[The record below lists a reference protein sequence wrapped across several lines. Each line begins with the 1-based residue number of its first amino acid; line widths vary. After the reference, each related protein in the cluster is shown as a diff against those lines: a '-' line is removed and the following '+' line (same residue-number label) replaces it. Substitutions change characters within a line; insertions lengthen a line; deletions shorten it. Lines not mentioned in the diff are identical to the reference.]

1 MADMPLNNG
10 TKMRSQLWFKVL
22 IALFLG
28 FGVGTLMGPDLILM
42 DSGTAQNIGEWLA
55 LPGNLFLITLKFIVI
70 PLVISSVMLG
80 IADGNDNKAIGT
92 LGMGVVYFVITTT
105 VAITVAFFIAGLIQP
120 GAQIAAASTADLV
133 KPDIMAPDI
142 GGRSVPEMLRGAMPT
157 NMIRHMADNAMLQ
170 LVIAAAI
177 FGLAMLRMD
186 KEESQPIMDLMRS
199 TQKICMTVVLWLM
212 KYAPIVVFGLI
223 ANTVIE
229 RGFSAINSVSLFFIT
244 VVFALLVMLVFYAL
258 LLFFVARRSPIEFF
272 KNSREVMIF
281 AFSTSSSSATMPVTL
296 ETTIDRHKVSPG
308 VTGLVIPLGT
318 TINMDGTALYQ
329 AIAALFI
336 AQAFGIDLTTMQ
348 MASIIVLTVAGSI
361 GTPGIPSAGIPI
373 LAGILD
379 SQGIPVEGIA
389 LILGVDRLLDMSRTV
404 INVMGDMTAAAVM
417 DKLMGGKHKAESTEP

>member
-1 MADMPLNNG
+1 MADAPIENG
-10 TKMRSQLWFKVL
+10 NRMRNQLWFKVL

-28 FGVGTLMGPDLILM
+28 FGVGTAMGPDM
-42 DSGTAQNIGEWLA
+42 QWMRADYAQTIGEWMA

-80 IADGNDNKAIGT
+80 IADGNDSGAIGT
-92 LGMGVVYFVITTT
+92 LGIGVIYFVITTT
-105 VAITVAFFIAGLIQP
+105 IAISISFFLGGLIEP
-120 GAQIAAASTADLV
+120 GAQIAASATAELV
-133 KPDIMAPDI
+133 KPEIAAPDI
-142 GGRSVPEMLRGAMPT
+142 AGRSIPDLLRGAMPT

-186 KEESQPIMDLMRS
+186 RDESQPIMDLMRS
-199 TQKICMTVVLWLM
+199 TQKVCMTVVLWLM
-212 KYAPIVVFGLI
+212 RYAPIVVFGLI

-229 RGFSAINSVSLFFIT
+229 RGFSAISGVSLFFIT
-244 VVFALLVMLVFYAL
+244 VILALLAMLCVYSIL
-258 LLFFVARRSPIEFF
+258 LIFVARRSPIEFF
-272 KNSREVMIF
+272 KNSREVMVF

-296 ETTIDRHKVSPG
+296 ETSIDRHKIHPG

-329 AIAALFI
+329 AVAALFI
-336 AQAFGIDLTTMQ
+336 AQAFGIDLTTFQ
-348 MASIIVLTVAGSI
+348 MASIVVLAIAGSI

-373 LAGILD
+373 LAGILS

-404 INVMGDMTAAAVM
+404 VNVMGDMTAAAVM
-417 DKLMGGKHKAESTEP
+417 DRLMGSRFAKHEMT